1 MEDTNRCVC
10 CGAIIPEGTQICR
23 TCEKEANR
31 DACLH
36 LWQFDQIVIG
46 ESGEK
51 YMSWKCA
58 HCGQSRME
66 KPHSRSILWPDTEG

>member
-51 YMSWKCA
+51 YMSWRCA